1 MPAGALTGTAA
12 GEEVIAEKPVVNLL
26 DDVFAVFVSG
36 ETRLW
41 SETICVR
48 LAEANPDTYDGYDA
62 TLLGKTLR
70 AHGVETEQ
78 MELLDPDDPDGK
90 KRRNLKGVTREALL
104 QALADR

>member
-12 GEEVIAEKPVVNLL
+12 GEEVITEKPVVNLL

-36 ETRLW
+36 ESRLW

-48 LAEANPDTYDGYDA
+48 LAEANPDTYDGWEPA
-62 TLLGKTLR
+62 TLASALKP
-70 AHGVETEQ
+70 HGIETKQ

-90 KRRNLKGVTREALL
+90 RRRNLKGVTREAIL